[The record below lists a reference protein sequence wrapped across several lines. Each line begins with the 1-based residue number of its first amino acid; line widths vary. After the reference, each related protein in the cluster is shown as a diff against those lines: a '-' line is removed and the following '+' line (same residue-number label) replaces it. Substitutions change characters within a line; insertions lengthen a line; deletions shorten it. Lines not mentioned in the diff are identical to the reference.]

1 MELTQMDEQK
11 NTDSHRSDLQRAGDW
26 LNGETRISRKVL
38 VAGAVLLLILLGV
51 ALD

>member
-1 MELTQMDEQK
+1 MNEHQQPET
-11 NTDSHRSDLQRAGDW
+11 NRSDLQRAGDW

-38 VAGAVLLLILLGV
+38 VLGAVLLLILLGV

>member
-1 MELTQMDEQK
+1 MNEQQQ
-11 NTDSHRSDLQRAGDW
+11 TDPQRSDLQRAGDW

>member
-1 MELTQMDEQK
+1 MNEHQQTET
-11 NTDSHRSDLQRAGDW
+11 NRSDLQRAGDW
-26 LNGETRISRKVL
+26 LNGETQISRKVL